1 MDQVLYVEFSN
12 VELWQPGKFESIFK
26 ASGLRS
32 CRYALECAGVKEII
46 ANDLSVLAVDEIKKN
61 AQFNGVDHL
70 IKPNKDDAIDL
81 MARHRTKE
89 TNVEVIDLDP
99 YGSGLRVEIFR
110 KKKIIIF
117 LTFYFFENIYFLI
130 LKEKTPNPAKPAHF

>member
-1 MDQVLYVEFSN
+1 M
-12 VELWQPGKFESIFK
+12 
-26 ASGLRS
+26 RS

-99 YGSGLRVEIFR
+99 YGSGKGIDNFPN
-110 KKKIIIF
+110 
-117 LTFYFFENIYFLI
+117 FYFS
-130 LKEKTPNPAKPAHF
+130 